1 MDWTDLATG
10 LAIGLAVCAVFFAG
24 LALGVRIAVR
34 SARPGMVLA
43 ISAGIRIAM
52 VLAAAWATAQI
63 SIWSMAGFGLAFLA
77 ARLVVLALTPALART
92 EGR

>member
-1 MDWTDLATG
+1 
-10 LAIGLAVCAVFFAG
+10 
-24 LALGVRIAVR
+24 
-34 SARPGMVLA
+34 MVLA